1 MVKFWDNH
9 QPLIASEQRLVD
21 ELYKAHAACVWRENC
36 STMALQQAAGGSRQL
51 TNAYIAAMATL
62 GEMHGPIEE
71 AIQTLQSIAF
81 YRISNDMVAGW
92 GNSFIKGQIDP
103 DFLKVDQT
111 IEALYPATH
120 SKLRQITDALHA
132 QGKRI
137 FPNPAA
143 YTAATALILGMP
155 SHVSPM
161 LFVQARLE
169 AWTELFHRV
178 IVGER
183 EKRKEAA

>member
-9 QPLIASEQRLVD
+9 QPLSASEQRLVD

-71 AIQTLQSIAF
+71 AYKVILFTDFNGAF
-81 YRISNDMVAGW
+81 FPGW
-92 GNSFIKGQIDP
+92 GNSFVKGQIDP
-103 DFLKVDQT
+103 DFLRVDQT
-111 IEALYPATH
+111 IEAVSPRFHNRLC
-120 SKLRQITDALHA
+120 QVTDQLHA
-132 QGKRI
+132 RGKRI

-155 SHVSPM
+155 SHVAPM

-178 IVGER
+178 VVGER
-183 EKRKEAA
+183 EKHKKAA